1 MERMHVANQHLIFT
15 MHVQI
20 LGIEPPIW
28 RRMIVDGDTSLGK
41 LHHYLQAAMGW
52 TDSHLH
58 EFRIGEKLY
67 GNLKHDAD
75 GELGHLD
82 ERKVILKRYFD
93 EGSEF
98 IYQYDFGDNWL
109 HQIKVELIGY
119 GDEALAVAY
128 VEAGAR
134 ACPPE
139 DVGGGGEY
147 EPFVECIHEDRN
159 SDESRQLLLWVGGDF
174 DSERFDRP
182 SVNAALLRMAWNR
195 WGGK

>member
-1 MERMHVANQHLIFT
+1 M
-15 MHVQI
+15 
-20 LGIEPPIW
+20 
-28 RRMIVDGDTSLGK
+28 VDGDISLGK

-58 EFRIGEKLY
+58 EFRIGDQCY

-82 ERKVILKRYFD
+82 ERKVILKRYFE

-98 IYQYDFGDNWL
+98 TYQYDFGDSWL
-109 HQIKVELIGY
+109 HRIVIDKIEHTHEPMG
-119 GDEALAVAY
+119 VAY
-128 VEAGAR
+128 VQDGER

-139 DVGGGGEY
+139 DVGSCGGY
-147 EPFVECIHEDRN
+147 ERFVQCLSADRN
-159 SDESRQLLLWVGGDF
+159 SEETRAMLQWAGSDF
-174 DSERFDRP
+174 DPERFDRHAA
-182 SVNAALLRMAWNR
+182 NASLLRMAWNR